1 MTSVLDASFHAMCVI
16 GNMAAAVNPVYI
28 SVHRISFS
36 KCDHGD
42 ENSILPAVN
51 HEKTFEQILEE
62 HHPCF
67 FLLDSCW
74 MCYEVT
80 LTGWVDRG
88 RLDFGSSADKY
99 SIFVGCHRHTKN
111 CRDSHGHFCFKMS

>member
-1 MTSVLDASFHAMCVI
+1 
-16 GNMAAAVNPVYI
+16 MAAAAYPVYI
-28 SVHRISFS
+28 CVHAISFS

-88 RLDFGSSADKY
+88 RLDFGTEVRQTNILQCIC
-99 SIFVGCHRHTKN
+99 IFVGCHHDTKN
-111 CRDSHGHFCFKMS
+111 CRDSHDHFCFKMS